1 MGQAKCKYMTK
12 YHTRGNQ
19 RLKTWAETNK
29 NTRNSRKK
37 GTGKESLENWTSS
50 NKTMWENKWV
60 YIYWGE

>member
-1 MGQAKCKYMTK
+1 MTK

-19 RLKTWAETNK
+19 RLKTIK

-37 GTGKESLENWTSS
+37 GTGKKSLENWTSS
-50 NKTMWENKWV
+50 NKTIWENKWV

>member
-1 MGQAKCKYMTK
+1 MGQAKCKNMTK
-12 YHTRGNQ
+12 YHTGNQ